1 MDTHKRTICK
11 LVFPSLLGILLFL
24 VPVRYQGGTEIVV
37 GIVGSRLKDAMG
49 QALVPILVAVILISA
64 LVSLWHRVRP
74 IPLLARHPALAGS

>member
-37 GIVGSRLKDAMG
+37 GIVGSRLKDA
-49 QALVPILVAVILISA
+49 IRFSA
-64 LVSLWHRVRP
+64 AWRRP
-74 IPLLARHPALAGS
+74 VWR